1 MYYYLI
7 VNVEVRRWCD
17 NQSVTDFIAIFHL
30 DFPAYLNHHECKKN
44 LYVPIIYSFF
54 SIIDDHA
61 RMIFK
66 P

>member
-1 MYYYLI
+1 M
-7 VNVEVRRWCD
+7 
-17 NQSVTDFIAIFHL
+17 NQTISDKIKHMCRHMPKKHFFFVQ
-30 DFPAYLNHHECKKN
+30 KKN